1 MPVFYTPCKREIK
14 SISKFRF
21 RAFLVMSPSE
31 RCETR
36 NTGWVISEK
45 QCPANIYE
53 GRGGLKSVSVAQIC
67 AVCHGLQRGGGG
79 RDMIQ
84 LLLIK
89 GAGISGTSITLY
101 YS

>member
-36 NTGWVISEK
+36 NAGWVISEK

-79 RDMIQ
+79 
-84 LLLIK
+84 
-89 GAGISGTSITLY
+89 GGGI
-101 YS
+101 